1 MIDIA
6 FYLGLITVAS
16 VLISYACD
24 TFETASRFIGKSLP
38 PGLRGATI
46 NAIGS
51 SLPELFT
58 TFFLLFVFHDQDG
71 FSGGIATCAGSA
83 IFNAVVIPG
92 LIIINVLFFGVRIN
106 GRMQKVESIQIRR
119 RGFMRDAF
127 FFVVSEIVLI
137 FFLSGSTLEWW
148 MGGALMGLYS
158 LYVIYLYWEYK
169 NHKAQAGEGGDDDD
183 DDDEDDDEDEEPSSW
198 ISAVLTL
205 NFRWLL
211 YKDKE
216 LNKQR
221 AWVLLA
227 IGALAIAVPCHWLAH
242 ACVGLATQLK
252 IPVFFTTV
260 ILAAAATS
268 VPDTIISIRDAR
280 NGDYDDAVSNAL
292 GSNIFDINV
301 ALGFPLLL
309 YGLVYGSVKL
319 QSSGAMATAG
329 ASSTAAVQELRILL
343 LLLTVVI
350 VAIFLIG
357 RSLGKVKAILLF
369 SLYGVFVAYTIGRA
383 YPKTFPWLDEVAK
396 YLHFTF

>member
-6 FYLGLITVAS
+6 FYLGLIVVAS

-24 TFETASRFIGKSLP
+24 TFENASRFIGTGLP

-92 LIIINVLFFGVRIN
+92 LCIINVLFFGVRIK
-106 GRMQKVESIQIRR
+106 GRMERVESISIQR

-127 FFVVSEIVLI
+127 FFIVSELVLI

-148 MGGALMGLYS
+148 MGGVLIGLYS
-158 LYVIYLYWEYK
+158 LYVMYLYWEYRA
-169 NHKAQAGEGGDDDD
+169 HKAKGEVEEDDDD
-183 DDDEDDDEDEEPSSW
+183 DDDEEDEEPSGW
-198 ISAVLTL
+198 ISAIVTL
-205 NFRWLL
+205 NFRWML
-211 YKDKE
+211 YGTKE
-216 LNKQR
+216 MNKQR

-227 IGALAIAVPCHWLAH
+227 IGAIAIAIPCHWLAH
-242 ACVGLATQLK
+242 ACVGMAKALNV
-252 IPVFFTTV
+252 PVFFTTV

-280 NGDYDDAVSNAL
+280 QGDYDDAVSNAL

-301 ALGFPLLL
+301 ALGLPLMM

-319 QSSGAMATAG
+319 QSAGAMANAG
-329 ASSTAAVQELRILL
+329 ASSVAAVQELRILL
-343 LLLTVVI
+343 LLLTVLI

-357 RSLGKVKAILLF
+357 RTMGKLKAVLLF
-369 SLYGVFVAYTIGRA
+369 SLYGVFVLYTVGRA
-383 YPKTFPWLDEVAK
+383 YPQTFPWLNDIAK
-396 YLHFTF
+396 HLHYTF